1 MAIQISTEQI
11 KNLGVT
17 NAKIANSTIEN
28 AKLAN
33 STISGIALGAS
44 LPSLSAGNGL
54 SMTSYN
60 GSAAVTDLTID
71 LDGATLAVG
80 GSGVKIADGGITNT
94 QISGSAAIVDTKLD
108 TITTGNK
115 VSGSAVQL
123 AAATALE
130 DSSGLKLKAAI
141 AGDGLAI
148 SASQVMSVTVDD
160 SSIEIDS
167 DSLRIKAL
175 GVSGSMIANSTIAN
189 GKLANSTVSYGGI
202 SLALGSSD
210 ATPAFDLQDA
220 TNYPFSSLTGSIAN
234 SQIGAGTI
242 AFDKLADSAN
252 ICRLDQAE
260 TIGAIWSY
268 GSNLPT
274 ASANPTS
281 DSQLARKAYV
291 DSVATGLD
299 LKGSCKVATT
309 AAITLSG
316 TQTIDGVAVAADDRV
331 LVKNNSG
338 NDNGIYLCKS
348 GSWVR
353 SDDMAAGSD
362 GAGAFTF
369 IEQGNANGEAGFV
382 CTSDTGA
389 AVVGTNPLA
398 FTQFSK
404 SADITA
410 GQGLVKNLNAF
421 DVNTGD
427 GITIA
432 SDAVKVDLATNP
444 GLQFTS
450 NKLDLKLN
458 PLLGLMK
465 DANGLRIDF
474 DNSTIGIISNQLA
487 LKNDSVSFAK
497 LSIEPFTDG
506 FAGDGSAVA
515 YNLSN
520 RLDSAQLADFK
531 NCVRVFRNGLRMQPV
546 SGSSPSGQDQ
556 YSVTDNG
563 SATVVTFGT
572 APNNLDTI
580 IVDYWA

>member
-33 STISGIALGAS
+33 SSISIGGVSIALGATDATPA
-44 LPSLSAGNGL
+44 LDLQDATGYPTSALVG
-54 SMTSYN
+54 
-60 GSAAVTDLTID
+60 TISN
-71 LDGATLAVG
+71 A
-80 GSGVKIADGGITNT
+80 
-94 QISGSAAIVDTKLD
+94 
-108 TITTGNK
+108 
-115 VSGSAVQL
+115 QL
-123 AAATALE
+123 A
-130 DSSGLKLKAAI
+130 
-141 AGDGLAI
+141 
-148 SASQVMSVTVDD
+148 
-160 SSIEIDS
+160 
-167 DSLRIKAL
+167 
-175 GVSGSMIANSTIAN
+175 GSIAN
-189 GKLANSTVSYGGI
+189 GKLANSSVSFGGV
-202 SLALGSSD
+202 SVALGAAD

-220 TNYPFSSLTGSIAN
+220 TGYPTTSLVGTITNAQLAGSIAN
-234 SQIGAGTI
+234 AKLANSSVSFGGVSLALGASDSTPAFDLQDATGYATSALVGTITNAQLAGSI

-260 TIGAIWSY
+260 TIGAVWSY

-274 ASANPTS
+274 ASANPSS
-281 DSQLARKAYV
+281 DNQLARKAYV
-291 DSVATGLD
+291 DSVAQGLD

-316 TQTIDGVAVAADDRV
+316 TQTIDGVSVAADDRV

-369 IEQGNANGEAGFV
+369 IEQGTANGEAGFV

-410 GQGLVKNLNAF
+410 GQGLVKNVNAF

-427 GITIA
+427 GIAIA

-450 NKLDLKLN
+450 NKLDLMIDAN
-458 PLLGLMK
+458 LGLMK
-465 DANGLRIDF
+465 DANGVKVDF
-474 DNSTIGIISNQLA
+474 DNTSLGIIANKLA
-487 LKNDSVSFAK
+487 LKDNAVSFAK
-497 LSIEPFTDG
+497 LAIQPYTDG
-506 FAGDGSAVA
+506 AAGDGTETEFS
-515 YNLSN
+515 LTN
-520 RLDSAQLADFK
+520 RLDNAQLADFK

-546 SGSSPSGQDQ
+546 GSSPSGQDQ
-556 YSVTDNG
+556 YTVTDTG
-563 SATVVTFGT
+563 SATKVTFGT
-572 APNNLDTI
+572 APNSGDTVI
-580 IVDYWA
+580 IDYWA